1 MTDMKNVYVVTGAT
15 SGIGFATASTLL
27 PHGRVIGVAR
37 SASRPL
43 PDGVERLVCDISDV
57 SDVRRLA
64 AEIQQLGPIT
74 ALVNN
79 AAVGFG
85 AEELIFRT
93 NHLGPFLLTSLL
105 ADRCERVVFVAS
117 SVHKRAGALD
127 WDALAAGRCG
137 YSTSKLLNVMTAVEL
152 ARRYPKL
159 LANAADPGFV
169 NSGLG
174 RGASGA
180 FRIMLLLTR
189 PIQRTPEHGART
201 SVYLATAEVGTG
213 GYYSNARA
221 EPPAPVALDEAA
233 GTRLW
238 ELSERLVANPTEAS

>member
-1 MTDMKNVYVVTGAT
+1 MEHVYVVTGAT
-15 SGIGFATASTLL
+15 SGIGFATASELL

-37 SASRPL
+37 SASGPL
-43 PDGVERLVCDISDV
+43 PDGVERLVGDV
-57 SDVRRLA
+57 SDLADVRRLA
-64 AEIQQLGPIT
+64 AEIRQLGPIT

-79 AAVGFG
+79 AGVGFG
-85 AEELIFRT
+85 GEELIFRT

-105 ADRCERVVFVAS
+105 TDRCERVVFVS
-117 SVHKRAGALD
+117 SSRHKAGTLD

-137 YSTSKLLNVMTAVEL
+137 YETSKQLNVMTVVQL
-152 ARRYPKL
+152 ARRYPRL

-169 NSGLG
+169 RSGLG
-174 RGASGA
+174 RGATGA

-201 SVYLATAEVGTG
+201 SVHLATAQVGTG
-213 GYYSNARA
+213 GYYANARA
-221 EPPAPVALDEAA
+221 EAPAPIALDEAA

-238 ELSERLVANPTEAS
+238 ELSERLVASPTEAS

>member
-1 MTDMKNVYVVTGAT
+1 
-15 SGIGFATASTLL
+15 
-27 PHGRVIGVAR
+27 
-37 SASRPL
+37 
-43 PDGVERLVCDISDV
+43 
-57 SDVRRLA
+57 
-64 AEIQQLGPIT
+64 
-74 ALVNN
+74 
-79 AAVGFG
+79 
-85 AEELIFRT
+85 
-93 NHLGPFLLTSLL
+93 
-105 ADRCERVVFVAS
+105 
-117 SVHKRAGALD
+117 
-127 WDALAAGRCG
+127 
-137 YSTSKLLNVMTAVEL
+137 MTAVEL

-221 EPPAPVALDEAA
+221 EPPAPIALDEAA

>member
-1 MTDMKNVYVVTGAT
+1 MTDMKHVYVVTGAT
-15 SGIGFATASTLL
+15 SGIGFATASMLL
-27 PHGRVIGVAR
+27 PHGRVVGVVR

-43 PDGVERLVCDISDV
+43 PDGVERLVGDVSDL

-64 AEIQQLGPIT
+64 AEIRQLGPIT

-79 AAVGFG
+79 AGVAFG
-85 AEELIFRT
+85 GEELIFRT

-105 ADRCERVVFVAS
+105 ADRCERVVFVS
-117 SVHKRAGALD
+117 SSRHRQAGALD

-137 YSTSKLLNVMTAVEL
+137 YETSKLLNVMTVVEL

-169 NSGLG
+169 RSGLG
-174 RGASGA
+174 RGATGA

-189 PIQRTPEHGART
+189 PIQNTPEHGART

-213 GYYSNARA
+213 GYYANARA
-221 EPPAPVALDEAA
+221 EPPAPIALDEAA
-233 GTRLW
+233 GARLW
-238 ELSERLVANPTEAS
+238 ELSERLVADQG